1 MEGPGSTSEL
11 RGTRFRRWLGSRE
24 GGGGGSAWRP
34 WAAATMAWAAAFQD
48 AGSGVGA
55 WFGVERRGEE
65 RERGVA
71 KQKGEER
78 AAEGSSRRG
87 WARRRG
93 NGGGCGSRAR
103 EQKLASAFMGEQ
115 EEERGWAR
123 RSRGRTGSSGRAG
136 SSRGA
141 RPDAAGAER
150 PSELGVHGRSG
161 ASATA
166 RARRVLEWG
175 GDGAAQRGNSVAAV
189 GSANGRQRRS
199 VCGCACSSGAAC
211 AEIPGRAREREK

>member
-1 MEGPGSTSEL
+1 
-11 RGTRFRRWLGSRE
+11 
-24 GGGGGSAWRP
+24 
-34 WAAATMAWAAAFQD
+34 MAWAAAFQG
-48 AGSGVGA
+48 AGSGGGA
-55 WFGVERRGEE
+55 RFGVERKGEE

-71 KQKGEER
+71 KQNGEER

-123 RSRGRTGSSGRAG
+123 RSWGRTGSSGRAG

-141 RPDAAGAER
+141 RPDAAVAER
-150 PSELGVHGRSG
+150 GMRGRAGSQRG
-161 ASATA
+161 R
-166 RARRVLEWG
+166 RARSSG
-175 GDGAAQRGNSVAAV
+175 GDSAAQRG
-189 GSANGRQRRS
+189 
-199 VCGCACSSGAAC
+199 SGAA
-211 AEIPGRAREREK
+211 AAGAARQQRGVVRAAQ

>member
-1 MEGPGSTSEL
+1 MEA
-11 RGTRFRRWLGSRE
+11 RK
-24 GGGGGSAWRP
+24 GGEGGSAVRGCS
-34 WAAATMAWAAAFQD
+34 AAAMAWVAAFQG
-48 AGSGVGA
+48 AGSRGGA
-55 WFGVERRGEE
+55 RFGVERKEEE

-123 RSRGRTGSSGRAG
+123 RSWGRTGSSGRAG

-141 RPDAAGAER
+141 RPVAVVAER
-150 PSELGVHGRSG
+150 GVRGWSSE
-161 ASATA
+161 SA
-166 RARRVLEWG
+166 R
-175 GDGAAQRGNSVAAV
+175 
-189 GSANGRQRRS
+189 
-199 VCGCACSSGAAC
+199 AAC
-211 AEIPGRAREREK
+211 ALKWG